1 MRRNIGFVSEGEKS
15 KFVSLFKNVCIV
27 LNENGEIVEWRLTKS
42 SAFHEISNVL
52 TSLKERLGR
61 KETSLAM
68 ICIDDCCKYKNQYLK
83 FFPDAEII
91 IGLVPL
97 MPTCSEDH

>member
-1 MRRNIGFVSEGEKS
+1 M
-15 KFVSLFKNVCIV
+15 SLFKNVCSV
-27 LNENGEIVEWRLTKS
+27 LNENGEIVKWRLTKS
-42 SAFHEISNVL
+42 SAFHEISDLL
-52 TSLKERLGR
+52 TSLKQRLVR

-83 FFPDAEII
+83 IFPDAEII